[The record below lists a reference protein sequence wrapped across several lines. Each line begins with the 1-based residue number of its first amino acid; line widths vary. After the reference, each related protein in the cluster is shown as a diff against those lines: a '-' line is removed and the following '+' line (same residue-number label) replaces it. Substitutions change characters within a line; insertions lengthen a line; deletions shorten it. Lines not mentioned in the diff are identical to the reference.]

1 MLKENRTIHNSQNL
15 QETQIFITKKE
26 ISKQTMVFSYKEHTS
41 IKINKLI
48 LLYSKIGESNEQNV
62 ESKKKSRHKL
72 IHVKLKTDKTNLWF

>member
-15 QETQIFITKKE
+15 QETQIFITQKKE

-62 ESKKKSRHKL
+62 ESKKKKQTQINTCKAQNRQ
-72 IHVKLKTDKTNLWF
+72 N